1 MSKPI
6 ITKIEQKGYVDGS
19 VVYENDARISSE
31 IEGNVELSDVS
42 EPKSSY
48 NITVGPV
55 YFGPEK
61 GSADLAS
68 DWETTSATI
77 LVFRVERP
85 MEVTGLQATVGEILL
100 DSDNSFHILLEYSET
115 SMLGA
120 FGPDD
125 VATPGLPASGDWKLV
140 GTSASPEDPAIY
152 GIEAGGRYGA
162 EGTAGAF
169 SGARE
174 YRSGTFVRVRLMPVP
189 QTLPDLARP
198 QAMVTVTLTV
208 AEEHVE

>member
-19 VVYENDARISSE
+19 VVYENDARISAE

-55 YFGPEK
+55 YYGPELTT
-61 GSADLAS
+61 GSLAADW
-68 DWETTSATI
+68 DTPDATI
-77 LVFRVERP
+77 LAFRVERT
-85 MEVTGLQATVGEILL
+85 MTVVGLRADVNEVGTGGLADGDHELQIEVQ
-100 DSDNSFHILLEYSET
+100 YSKT

-120 FGPDD
+120 FGPGEDGD
-125 VATPGLPASGDWKLV
+125 WIRDEDGPDITGVDASG
-140 GTSASPEDPAIY
+140 EYPAGEIVDDKTY
-152 GIEAGGRYGA
+152 
-162 EGTAGAF
+162 TV
-169 SGARE
+169 
-174 YRSGTFVRVRLMPVP
+174 GTFVRVRIKNAHVSGA
-189 QTLPDLARP
+189 DEGDRP
-198 QAMVTVTLTV
+198 QAFVTVTLTV